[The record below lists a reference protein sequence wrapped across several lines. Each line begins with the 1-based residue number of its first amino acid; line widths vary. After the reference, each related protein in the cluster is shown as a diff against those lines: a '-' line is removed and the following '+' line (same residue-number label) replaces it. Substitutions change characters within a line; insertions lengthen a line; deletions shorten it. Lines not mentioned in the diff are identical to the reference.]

1 MKKVLMIESG
11 SFKTIGGAANDT
23 FELYNYL
30 MRRGGFEVKLF
41 GDFSKFGYGG
51 TLKLE
56 DLESQKFDVVILN
69 SIRDVAIAEKYVLH
83 DKSIKTLYVDRGD
96 AITHYSKALLKRAV
110 AKVPSVMGRLNNP
123 EYFDSKTSQ
132 LAHGS
137 NSKLARH
144 ARDYVSKSY
153 NIYLLGRMRKWLTCY
168 VAINAEQIDLAK
180 AFFKNSAAV
189 EYIPIAPHEKF
200 RKLEIGRDFSGALYV
215 GRLEETQKN
224 VSFLI
229 KGIKKVTDAHG
240 ELRGKEIIRI
250 IGEGPDEAYY
260 KSLTDSLGLSRCISF
275 SGFKAY
281 EELVRAYNNCGFFV
295 SCSRWESFSRVFIEA
310 MACGTPVL
318 ANTNND
324 KIISYNPKKYVVM
337 DGETGLVYRF
347 GDIEDFSEKFYRLYS
362 DKQLRESLARNAY
375 SYATK
380 EFSIEKT
387 YGRYYDIISR
397 L

>member
-1 MKKVLMIESG
+1 MKKVLMMESG

-23 FELYNYL
+23 FELYKYL
-30 MRRGGFEVKLF
+30 RARGGFDVELF
-41 GDFSKFGYGG
+41 GDFSKFGYDGA
-51 TLKLE
+51 LKLE
-56 DLESQKFDVVILN
+56 DLESKKFDVVILN
-69 SIRDVAIAEKYVLH
+69 SIRDVAIAERYVLH
-83 DKSIKTLYVDRGD
+83 DKGIKTVYVDRGD
-96 AITHYSKALLKRAV
+96 AVTHYSKALMKRAV
-110 AKVPSVMGRLNNP
+110 AKVPSVMGRLNKP
-123 EYFDSKTSQ
+123 EYFDSKASK
-132 LAHGS
+132 LAHSS
-137 NSKLARH
+137 NSKLARNV
-144 ARDYVSKSY
+144 RDYVSKSY
-153 NIYLLGRMRKWLTCY
+153 NIYLLGRMKRWLTCY

-180 AFFKNSAAV
+180 AFFKNSATI

-200 RKLEIGRDFSGALYV
+200 KKLEIDRDFSGALHV

-229 KGIKKVTDAHG
+229 KGIKKVTDAHS
-240 ELRGKEIIRI
+240 ELRGKEILRI

-260 KSLTDSLGLSRCISF
+260 KNLTDSLGLSRCISF
-275 SGFKAY
+275 SGFKSEGA
-281 EELVRAYNNCGFFV
+281 LVNAYNNCGFFV

-347 GDIEDFSEKFYRLYS
+347 GDIGDFSEKFYRLYS
-362 DKQLRESLARNAY
+362 DRRLRESLARNAY

-387 YGRYYDIISR
+387 YGRYYEIVSR